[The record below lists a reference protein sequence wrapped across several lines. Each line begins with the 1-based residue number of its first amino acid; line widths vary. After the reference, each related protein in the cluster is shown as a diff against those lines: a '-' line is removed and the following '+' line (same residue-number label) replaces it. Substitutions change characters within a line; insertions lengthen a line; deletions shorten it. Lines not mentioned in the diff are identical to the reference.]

1 MHLSGGVD
9 LYKLCVDSFRCFSH
23 LSVGGDGLV
32 FLTDQ
37 PEQDVL
43 LAVLCL
49 QELSEGQLP
58 CYTVETEKGEWCE
71 IRITDRIT
79 LTFT

>member
-1 MHLSGGVD
+1 M
-9 LYKLCVDSFRCFSH
+9 YKLCVDPFGCYSY
-23 LSVGGDGLV
+23 LIAGGDGLV
-32 FLTDQ
+32 LLTGQ

-43 LAVLCL
+43 LAVLCP